1 MCALQRGT
9 DRMNHAVH
17 DFGPIRFSTD
27 DLPARDR
34 IAMWRELFGRRM
46 LKAEFEA
53 FSDAR
58 FFHTT
63 TFRNLC
69 GLTLGFSAAAGFRG
83 TRTRPL
89 LGDGSDDL
97 LLTINTQ
104 GVDYLSQFGR
114 EARAGPFDGV
124 MMSCAEW
131 AQFSV
136 PKPVRFMLV
145 AVPRR
150 PIAAMVKDPEAAAGR
165 LLRKE
170 MESLRLLTS
179 YLSTADG
186 LTFANPE
193 LRHLFV
199 MSVYDLMALTFG
211 ATSDAAELA
220 QNRGLRAARLS
231 SIKSEID
238 ARLGEGT
245 LTVNGVAAAHGVTP
259 RYVQLLFERE
269 GTTFSEYLLAQRL
282 IRAHRMLAS
291 PRFACRTI
299 GAIAFEVGFNDL
311 SYFNRSFRRRF
322 GATPSDVRANLA
334 GGVRPATHDPAI
346 RQIKRTLRFTDGS
359 TGRGPARRRRGNR
372 HLAPSRPD
380 QTSQDNRAPGRAD
393 PNP

>member
-1 MCALQRGT
+1 M
-9 DRMNHAVH
+9 
-17 DFGPIRFSTD
+17 
-27 DLPARDR
+27 
-34 IAMWRELFGRRM
+34 
-46 LKAEFEA
+46 
-53 FSDAR
+53 DAR

-83 TRTRPL
+83 TRTR
-89 LGDGSDDL
+89 
-97 LLTINTQ
+97 Q
-104 GVDYLSQFGR
+104 
-114 EARAGPFDGV
+114 
-124 MMSCAEW
+124 
-131 AQFSV
+131 
-136 PKPVRFMLV
+136 
-145 AVPRR
+145 
-150 PIAAMVKDPEAAAGR
+150 
-165 LLRKE
+165 
-170 MESLRLLTS
+170 SLRLLTS
-179 YLSTADG
+179 YLSTADEG

-199 MSVYDLMALTFG
+199 MRVYDLMALTFG

-282 IRAHRMLAS
+282 IRTHRMLAS

-299 GAIAFEVGFNDL
+299 GTIAFEVGFNDL

-334 GGVRPATHDPAI
+334 GGARPATHDPAI
-346 RQIKRTLRFTDGS
+346 RQIKRTLRFT
-359 TGRGPARRRRGNR
+359 
-372 HLAPSRPD
+372 
-380 QTSQDNRAPGRAD
+380 
-393 PNP
+393 

>member
-1 MCALQRGT
+1 MRARSPTDAACAPRACSRSRATSTPASAKAIFRSTLLPPLTMSRRATCRCFSSAKAPRFRNICWHDGSIAPIACWKVPASSASRSPPSPSRSASTICPISTEVSAAALAPLRRMCALQRGT

-58 FFHTT
+58 FCHTT

-83 TRTRPL
+83 TRTRQL

-136 PKPVRFMLV
+136 PKAVRFMLV

-211 ATSDAAELA
+211 ATSDAA
-220 QNRGLRAARLS
+220 
-231 SIKSEID
+231 
-238 ARLGEGT
+238 
-245 LTVNGVAAAHGVTP
+245 
-259 RYVQLLFERE
+259 
-269 GTTFSEYLLAQRL
+269 
-282 IRAHRMLAS
+282 
-291 PRFACRTI
+291 
-299 GAIAFEVGFNDL
+299 
-311 SYFNRSFRRRF
+311 
-322 GATPSDVRANLA
+322 
-334 GGVRPATHDPAI
+334 
-346 RQIKRTLRFTDGS
+346 
-359 TGRGPARRRRGNR
+359 
-372 HLAPSRPD
+372 
-380 QTSQDNRAPGRAD
+380 
-393 PNP
+393 

>member
-1 MCALQRGT
+1 
-9 DRMNHAVH
+9 MNHAVH

-63 TFRNLC
+63 TFRNL
-69 GLTLGFSAAAGFRG
+69 GGVTLGFSAAAGFRG
-83 TRTRPL
+83 TRTRQL
-89 LGDGSDDL
+89 LGDGSDEL
-97 LLTINTQ
+97 LLTINTE

-136 PKPVRFMLV
+136 PKPVRFILV

-170 MESLRLLTS
+170 TESLRLLTS
-179 YLSTADG
+179 YLSTADEG
-186 LTFANPE
+186 LTFANPG

-291 PRFACRTI
+291 PRFACRTSS
-299 GAIAFEVGFNDL
+299 AIAFEVGFNDL

-334 GGVRPATHDPAI
+334 GGARPATRDPAI
-346 RQIKRTLRFTDGS
+346 RQIKRTLRFT
-359 TGRGPARRRRGNR
+359 
-372 HLAPSRPD
+372 
-380 QTSQDNRAPGRAD
+380 
-393 PNP
+393 